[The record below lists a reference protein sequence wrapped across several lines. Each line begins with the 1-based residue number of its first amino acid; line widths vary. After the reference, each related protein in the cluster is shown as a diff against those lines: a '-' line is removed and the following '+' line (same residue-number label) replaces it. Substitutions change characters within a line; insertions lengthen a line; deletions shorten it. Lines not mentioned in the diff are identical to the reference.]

1 MKEAANIT
9 VENSDGIPKMRRE
22 AGESFEVAV
31 LISGGF
37 GAGWS
42 TDNPECSSVLLFHK
56 DIVKFI
62 LENPAETCVD
72 AQAWDE
78 ELEGLVVG
86 LIGDDYV
93 YMGGA
98 ENLEVRWLP
107 EGTPFIVTEY
117 DGAESLRTR
126 GSYEWNKA

>member
-1 MKEAANIT
+1 MKEPTDIT

-22 AGESFEVAV
+22 AGDSFEVAV

-42 TDNPECSSVLLFHK
+42 TWNDEYSSILLFHK
-56 DIVKFI
+56 DIVEFI
-62 LENPAETCVD
+62 LKNPVETCVD
-72 AQAWDE
+72 AEAWDH
-78 ELEGLVVG
+78 ELSILVEH
-86 LIGDDYV
+86 LTGDDSV

-98 ENLEVRWLP
+98 EQLEVIWLP

-117 DGAESLRTR
+117 DGAEGLRTLAN
-126 GSYEWNKA
+126 YEWQKA

>member
-22 AGESFEVAV
+22 VDGSFEVAV

-42 TDNPECSSVLLFHK
+42 TWTPEYSSILLFHK
-56 DIVKFI
+56 DIVEFI
-62 LENPAETCVD
+62 LEKPAETCVD
-72 AQAWDE
+72 AEVWDS
-78 ELEGLVVG
+78 ELSALVEALV
-86 LIGDDYV
+86 GDDDV

-98 ENLEVRWLP
+98 EQLEVIWLP

-117 DGAESLRTR
+117 DGAEGLRTLAN
-126 GSYEWNKA
+126 YEWQKA

>member
-1 MKEAANIT
+1 MKEAANIA
-9 VENSDGIPKMRRE
+9 VESSDGIPKMRRE

-31 LISGGF
+31 LISRGF

-42 TDNPECSSVLLFHK
+42 TDNLEHSSVLLFHK

-72 AQAWDE
+72 AEIWDH
-78 ELEGLVVG
+78 ELSILVEHLV
-86 LIGDDYV
+86 GDDSV

-98 ENLEVRWLP
+98 EQLEVIWLP

-117 DGAESLRTR
+117 DGAEGLRPLS
-126 GSYEWNKA
+126 SYDWHKA

>member
-22 AGESFEVAV
+22 VDGSFEVAV

-42 TDNPECSSVLLFHK
+42 TWTPEYSSILLFHK
-56 DIVKFI
+56 DIVEFI
-62 LENPAETCVD
+62 LEKPAETCVD
-72 AQAWDE
+72 ADAWDAALLTIIHE
-78 ELEGLVVG
+78 IVG
-86 LIGDDYV
+86 DTV

-98 ENLEVRWLP
+98 EQLEVIWLP

-117 DGAESLRTR
+117 DGAEGLRTLAN
-126 GSYEWNKA
+126 YEWQKA